1 LGSTAPEAM
10 GRSDDWLKEE
20 GEERKNST
28 DVNIQVLSFRSWQ
41 VIFNGIR
48 CPLLECLKTA
58 TVYLYIINKSLKKF
72 KNPRPSLGYPFDLEG
87 HMRNPLKA
95 KPTND
100 LK

>member
-1 LGSTAPEAM
+1 MYLEKVVLAGEVAQQVRALTAL
-10 GRSDDWLKEE
+10 LK
-20 GEERKNST
+20 
-28 DVNIQVLSFRSWQ
+28 VLSSSHL
-41 VIFNGIR
+41 I
-48 CPLLECLKTA
+48 PLLECLKTA